1 MTAQV
6 KFYGTRGSIP
16 VCGPGFLKF
25 GGNTTCLQVTV
36 PNTDRIIIIDAGT
49 GIRELGKDLMSM
61 DLSRKTIDIF
71 FTHFHW
77 DHIQGLPFFT
87 PAYLAGQP
95 INITVLGKGR
105 EISNLKDIFD
115 TQMQQVYFPV
125 PLDKMGARFGF
136 QNYDEENKRLR
147 NEKGVNII
155 VKAIRHHHPGGAY
168 SYRFEVDGKSLVFST
183 DIEHV
188 DGIDQNIVAFCDSAD
203 VLIHDAQYT
212 DDELKDKQGWGH
224 SSFSQAIQVARSA
237 HIDRLVVTHHD
248 PDHDDSFLSE
258 MEGIWRKRFDG
269 IVFAREGMVIDW

>member
-1 MTAQV
+1 MLE
-6 KFYGTRGSIP
+6 P
-16 VCGPGFLKF
+16 VF
-25 GGNTTCLQVTV
+25 GN
-36 PNTDRIIIIDAGT
+36 
-49 GIRELGKDLMSM
+49 
-61 DLSRKTIDIF
+61 
-71 FTHFHW
+71 
-77 DHIQGLPFFT
+77 
-87 PAYLAGQP
+87 
-95 INITVLGKGR
+95 TVLGKGR

-136 QNYDEENKRLR
+136 QNYDGENKRLR
-147 NEKGVNII
+147 NGKGVNII

-188 DGIDQNIVAFCDSAD
+188 NGIDHNIVAFCDSAD

-258 MEGIWRKRFDG
+258 KEANHDERIYYQGQTMLFPG
-269 IVFAREGMVIDW
+269 A